1 MSLEAKNVAAGLC
14 AGFADEVGSD
24 DVEVREQVPLGLPL
38 NMTNDSKLNKMF
50 FLHTRFLSM
59 RP

>member
-24 DVEVREQVPLGLPL
+24 DVEVREQVPLGLPWHYSISWL
-38 NMTNDSKLNKMF
+38 NETN
-50 FLHTRFLSM
+50 
-59 RP
+59 